1 MSNPIVVM
9 FENIIDGLEK
19 KLDAAEAEIAR
30 IKAGYIAA
38 KESVQKIVVG
48 LEAENKRLREAL
60 ERIASAH
67 DEHKSLIDNPR
78 DKHDA
83 YQVGASKALDWAQR
97 IAKAALATPEAR
109 VNSAENDTRILRQR
123 IVEALQAKK
132 KPFSHDATTLDF
144 LSTNGDE
151 YYVGAAV
158 GLNLRTGRA
167 VTIKPNATDVRFVGW
182 CKYRTTGDGNNTVT
196 CRIDGEAKKWLNS
209 APEAHP

>member
-9 FENIIDGLEK
+9 FENITDGLEK

-67 DEHKSLIDNPR
+67 DEHKSLINNPR

-83 YQVGASKALDWAQR
+83 YQVGAS
-97 IAKAALATPEAR
+97 KAALATPEAR

-123 IVEALQAKK
+123 IVEALQAKKK